1 MARAPLMHGEE
12 FIGEVIS
19 DEEVAITPD
28 DQILIVRLN
37 KRATLVKELMKE
49 ELVSF
54 EIVNIPA
61 VRS

>member
-12 FIGEVIS
+12 FIGEVIF
-19 DEEVAITPD
+19 DEEVAVTPD